1 MIQYKQTNQGLEQY
15 ANKKE
20 KKENKF
26 SHFLNLDNYCSID
39 TIDADIVSCNPTH
52 DRNRSI
58 SMNYIDIFL
67 EALSAEKGRSEKTL
81 TSYASDLHLAD
92 DAINGGLMNAT
103 ESDIQNYLSSLP
115 DKASSIARKASALR
129 GFYKFLMLEKIIKNN
144 PTTNL
149 ELPKRNRA
157 LPKFLTVD
165 EIELLISSAGDIR
178 NSLRLRAMI
187 ELLYA
192 SGLRVSELCELPV
205 SGILGNKLLIHG
217 KGAKER
223 LVPMHDAAI
232 HALNKWMDARGDTDS
247 KYVFPSNA
255 KSGHITRDGFFK
267 ILKKCAVLAGIDP
280 NRVSPHVLRHSFASH
295 LLAGGA
301 NLRAIQTM
309 LGHEDISTTQIYT
322 HVMPEKLKE
331 TVSNHHPFA
340 NKKGI

>member
-1 MIQYKQTNQGLEQY
+1 
-15 ANKKE
+15 
-20 KKENKF
+20 
-26 SHFLNLDNYCSID
+26 
-39 TIDADIVSCNPTH
+39 
-52 DRNRSI
+52 
-58 SMNYIDIFL
+58 MNYIDIFL

-92 DAINGGLMNAT
+92 DTISGGLMNAT

-115 DKASSIARKASALR
+115 DKASSVARKASALR
-129 GFYKFLMLEKIIKNN
+129 GFYKFLMLEKIITTN
-144 PTTNL
+144 PTANL

-157 LPKFLTVD
+157 LPKFLTVN

-192 SGLRVSELCELPV
+192 SGLRVSELCELPI

-232 HALNKWMDARGDTDS
+232 HALNKWLDARGDINS
-247 KYVFPSNA
+247 KYVFPTNS

>member
-1 MIQYKQTNQGLEQY
+1 
-15 ANKKE
+15 
-20 KKENKF
+20 
-26 SHFLNLDNYCSID
+26 
-39 TIDADIVSCNPTH
+39 
-52 DRNRSI
+52 
-58 SMNYIDIFL
+58 MNYIDIFL

-129 GFYKFLMLEKIIKNN
+129 GFYKFLMLEKIIKTN

-340 NKKGI
+340 TKKGI